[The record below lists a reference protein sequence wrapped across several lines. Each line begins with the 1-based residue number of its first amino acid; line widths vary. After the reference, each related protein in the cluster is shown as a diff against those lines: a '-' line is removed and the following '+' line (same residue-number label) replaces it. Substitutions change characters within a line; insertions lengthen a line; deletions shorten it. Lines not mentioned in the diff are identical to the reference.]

1 MDTKALWWN
10 SLDTKGITMT
20 INVKRVLIGG
30 LAAGIVLIIINL
42 FAQFMFG
49 NRIRQDMNAWSPG
62 LAERMTMTSAAIATG
77 IILKFAIGI
86 LLIWCYAAIRLRF
99 GPGPRTAS
107 YSALFVWILGG
118 IFFSDYLMIGMM
130 STGTYIIVEAFQLLA
145 VLLAAWTGGWI
156 YSE

>member
-1 MDTKALWWN
+1 
-10 SLDTKGITMT
+10 MT
-20 INVKRVLIGG
+20 INFKRVILGG
-30 LAAGIVLIIINL
+30 LAAGMVLLIINL
-42 FAQFMFG
+42 LAQAVFG
-49 NRIRQDMNAWSPG
+49 NRLQEDMNAWMPG
-62 LAERMTMTSAAIATG
+62 VTERMSMTSGAIAAG

-86 LLIWCYAAIRLRF
+86 LLVLCYAAIRPRF

-130 STGTYIIVEAFQLLA
+130 SAATYIILEAFQLLGF
-145 VLLAAWTGGWI
+145 LLAAWTGAWM